1 MKDKNLLI
9 LLSVNLI
16 VCALR
21 IFYILFYPLDLAPDE
36 ALYWDYSRHLQISYY
51 AKPPLTAYIVALTTS
66 LFGNTELGVR
76 IGAVIMS
83 AITSIF
89 LYYLTKYLF
98 GDPILGLTAGILPLL
113 TVGFQLLSV
122 LMTIDTPLIL
132 FWTLSVYFYAKAF
145 NENAIKFWIY
155 AGVFGALAL
164 LSKYTGI
171 LLPFLAFSF
180 ALLYDR
186 NKLKEKGI
194 YISTVIVFTGLLP
207 VLLWNMLN
215 DWVGFKHLFTLAG
228 LMENASPERK
238 GFSLE
243 RIPSYIGGQI
253 LILGPSVFPYV
264 IYSWIKYARS
274 SDKNIGF
281 LNIFSVPVFIMFL
294 FMSVYTKVE
303 ANWPAFGYVGVIPMV
318 ALLVKNS
325 LNKGLIVHVPSLII
339 ALFFSLITHF
349 TPLVDKL
356 GMTGLLPPERD
367 PQGRLVGWEKLGKL
381 VSRWKDESTFIF
393 SDRYQITAEL
403 AFYVEGNPETF
414 CINRGR
420 RMNQY
425 DLWKHKLKNFKD
437 YNAIFVSYAPID
449 DRIIKG
455 FKKVLKETTYS
466 VKWRGKDIRKFYIY
480 ILEGYTGKIKEET
493 IHMF

>member
-9 LLSVNLI
+9 LLLINLF
-16 VCALR
+16 VCAFR
-21 IFYILFYPLDLAPDE
+21 IFYILLYPLDLAPDE
-36 ALYWDYSRHLQISYY
+36 ALYWDYSRHPQISYY
-51 AKPPLTAYIVALTTS
+51 AKPPLTAYIIAFTTS

-83 AITSIF
+83 AITSLT

-98 GDPILGLTAGILPLL
+98 GNSTLGLIAGIIPLL
-113 TVGFQLLSV
+113 TVGFHLLSV

-132 FWTLSVYFYAKAF
+132 FWTLSMYFYAKAF
-145 NENAIKFWIY
+145 NENAIKYWIY
-155 AGVFGALAL
+155 AGTFGALAL

-171 LLPFLAFSF
+171 LLPFLAFLFS
-180 ALLYDR
+180 LLYDR
-186 NKLKEKGI
+186 KKLKEKGI
-194 YISTVIVFTGLLP
+194 YISTAIVFTGLLP

-228 LMENASPERK
+228 LMETAPPERK

-253 LILGPSVFPYV
+253 LILGPSIFPYV
-264 IYSWIKYARS
+264 TYSWLKYSTS

-281 LNIFSVPVFIMFL
+281 LNVFSFPVFIMFL
-294 FMSVYTKVE
+294 FMSIYTKVE
-303 ANWPAFGYVGVIPMV
+303 ANWPAFGYVGAIPIT
-318 ALLVKNS
+318 ALLIKNS
-325 LNKGLIVHVPSLII
+325 LKKGAIIHISSLLI
-339 ALFFSLITHF
+339 ALFFSIITHF
-349 TPLVDKL
+349 TPLIDKF
-356 GMTGLLPPERD
+356 GMTKLLPPERD
-367 PQGRLVGWEKLGKL
+367 PQGRLAGWEELGKF
-381 VSRWKDESTFIF
+381 VSRWKDKNTFIF

-414 CINRGR
+414 CIIRGR

-425 DLWKHKLKNFKD
+425 DLWKYKMKDLKG
-437 YNAIFVSYAPID
+437 YNAIFVSYSSID
-449 DRIIKG
+449 NRIKRG
-455 FKKVLKETTYS
+455 FKKVLKETVYS

-480 ILEGYTGKIKEET
+480 ILEGYNGNIKEET
-493 IHMF
+493 TNMF